1 MPAMSQKRS
10 LRAGVLGTLW
20 LLAGVVFNMH
30 AARQFTVPGVRGSS
44 MRVHSSEAIPNTGV
58 ASGFAD
64 NERLD
69 SELDRSS
76 HENESGRQD
85 SGFGKSIG
93 ALVTGVGALAVVGGV
108 VCGGAAPSQA
118 TLSEGEEPIFNQWA
132 STVKEGFTREQ
143 EDKNMGFFA
152 TNTRLFPISH
162 NADLLNGSPQKIIQA
177 GLPFVAMGAVSYYST
192 TGEYMQS
199 KGKD

>member
-1 MPAMSQKRS
+1 
-10 LRAGVLGTLW
+10 
-20 LLAGVVFNMH
+20 
-30 AARQFTVPGVRGSS
+30 
-44 MRVHSSEAIPNTGV
+44 MRLHSPDAIPHKGV
-58 ASGFAD
+58 ASGCA
-64 NERLD
+64 D
-69 SELDRSS
+69 SETLNSKLDQASDG
-76 HENESGRQD
+76 NESAKQER
-85 SGFGKSIG
+85 GFGKSIG
-93 ALVTGVGALAVVGGV
+93 ALVTGVGALAVVGAV
-108 VCGGAAPSQA
+108 VCGGAAPAKASLA
-118 TLSEGEEPIFNQWA
+118 EGEEPIFNQWA
-132 STVKEGFTREQ
+132 ATVKEGFTREQ